1 MHTPAHSLRHWP
13 PVGSMPRIRPI
24 VDLRRRQQGVAE
36 EGSLD
41 LRLQSTTA
49 GGRRVG
55 PALQIRMIYF
65 MSASALVAAVLPAIA
80 IPAAAQCVP
89 DPVFAAIANHRLAA
103 AAELRA
109 RHDRDAMD
117 ATRGTTAPAGS

>member
-1 MHTPAHSLRHWP
+1 MIMST
-13 PVGSMPRIRPI
+13 MN
-24 VDLRRRQQGVAE
+24 RR
-36 EGSLD
+36 
-41 LRLQSTTA
+41 
-49 GGRRVG
+49 
-55 PALQIRMIYF
+55 
-65 MSASALVAAVLPAIA
+65 ALVAAVLPAIA

>member
-1 MHTPAHSLRHWP
+1 MST
-13 PVGSMPRIRPI
+13 
-24 VDLRRRQQGVAE
+24 
-36 EGSLD
+36 SLD
-41 LRLQSTTA
+41 
-49 GGRRVG
+49 RR
-55 PALQIRMIYF
+55 
-65 MSASALVAAVLPAIA
+65 ALVAGVAILPAIA
-80 IPAAAQCVP
+80 IPAAAQCVLAP